1 MGGGMRPCATTAA
14 TGAAPG
20 PAPGCGLL
28 LLAMRDYKRLENTY
42 KLLKKVGKGSAGD
55 VYLATHRESS
65 QRVAIKI
72 MSVEKLRRTGVQEA
86 ALLREMDA
94 MKTLQHKNIVRFV
107 DALQTNRLVPEVSEQ
122 PPFVCIAMEY
132 LENFK
137 PLSFFIRKW
146 GSQPSLAKAVMP
158 QLAEALAAMHASG
171 YVHRDIWSEN
181 VLVDPN
187 RQIKLIDLGCACKF
201 TEDEPN
207 VENRMNLPYMSP
219 QASQWGRQQPGD
231 DCWAT
236 GCLLLEMTSGRFLA
250 DAMGRS
256 DRPLHQR
263 KEVMEKMLEDSVKV
277 DQVLAEIASQLLDM
291 NASTRMPMKEL
302 LVRITG
308 AA

>member
-1 MGGGMRPCATTAA
+1 MG
-14 TGAAPG
+14 
-20 PAPGCGLL
+20 
-28 LLAMRDYKRLENTY
+28 
-42 KLLKKVGKGSAGD
+42 
-55 VYLATHRESS
+55 
-65 QRVAIKI
+65 
-72 MSVEKLRRTGVQEA
+72 
-86 ALLREMDA
+86 
-94 MKTLQHKNIVRFV
+94 
-107 DALQTNRLVPEVSEQ
+107 
-122 PPFVCIAMEY
+122 
-132 LENFK
+132 
-137 PLSFFIRKW
+137 
-146 GSQPSLAKAVMP
+146 
-158 QLAEALAAMHASG
+158 
-171 YVHRDIWSEN
+171 
-181 VLVDPN
+181 
-187 RQIKLIDLGCACKF
+187 
-201 TEDEPN
+201 
-207 VENRMNLPYMSP
+207 NLPYMSP